1 MTVRVHEE
9 HAVMVGRRVPW
20 GVFVA
25 LDDRTEVFVDAAKV
39 GHLDP
44 RSGDRCVVVILDDER
59 SPARGSL
66 LDVDREVARRHRTGE
81 QPLR

>member
-9 HAVMVGRRVPW
+9 HAVMVGRRMPW

-25 LDDRTEVFVDAAKV
+25 LDDGTEVFVDAAKA
-39 GHLDP
+39 GHLDR

-59 SPARGSL
+59 TPARGSL